1 MGDDEGVRCLFSSWD
16 RHLNICRYRD
26 EEICGDHTIL
36 MAHSYQC
43 FITPQWQCSIGW
55 IWVTILS
62 MQFHS
67 TCKNDSFYLCYRV
80 TVTFYKPFA
89 MAELS
94 STYTLPLKRKFILP
108 FRLILVNK
116 PLQGMAPTECPLSA
130 CLPACLLAY
139 LLACL
144 LAC

>member
-1 MGDDEGVRCLFSSWD
+1 MI
-16 RHLNICRYRD
+16 H
-26 EEICGDHTIL
+26 
-36 MAHSYQC
+36 
-43 FITPQWQCSIGW
+43 FI
-55 IWVTILS
+55 
-62 MQFHS
+62 
-67 TCKNDSFYLCYRV
+67 FYLCYRV

-116 PLQGMAPTECPLSA
+116 PLQGMAPTECPFSA

-139 LLACL
+139 LPLDPSCAL
-144 LAC
+144 SRAPS